1 MYAAFNLWSYQSTFN
16 ATVWT
21 LNLLV
26 NKEEGKK
33 CSKNREIVGDY
44 FFFLELN
51 CHAIWRI
58 FLVVNLAAVV
68 DLELIANF
76 G

>member
-1 MYAAFNLWSYQSTFN
+1 MYAAFNLWLFQRYIYVMQQFEFVSVQR
-16 ATVWT
+16 
-21 LNLLV
+21 
-26 NKEEGKK
+26 KRKR
-33 CSKNREIVGDY
+33 CSKTREIVGVD
-44 FFFLELN
+44 FFSLELN
-51 CHAIWRI
+51 CLVIWRI

>member
-1 MYAAFNLWSYQSTFN
+1 MQQFEFVSVQRRR
-16 ATVWT
+16 
-21 LNLLV
+21 
-26 NKEEGKK
+26 KKK
-33 CSKNREIVGDY
+33 CSKTREIVGMI
-44 FFFLELN
+44 FFLELN
-51 CHAIWRI
+51 CLVIWRI

>member
-1 MYAAFNLWSYQSTFN
+1 MRSFQPLIISTLHLMQQFEF
-16 ATVWT
+16 VS
-21 LNLLV
+21 V
-26 NKEEGKK
+26 QRRRKK
-33 CSKNREIVGDY
+33 CWKTREIVGDD

-51 CHAIWRI
+51 CLVIWRI